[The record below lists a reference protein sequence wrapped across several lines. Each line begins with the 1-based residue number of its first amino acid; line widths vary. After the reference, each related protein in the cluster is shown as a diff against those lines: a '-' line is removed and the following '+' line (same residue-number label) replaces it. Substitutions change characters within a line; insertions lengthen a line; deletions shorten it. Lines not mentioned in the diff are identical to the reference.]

1 MRRLLAVLALG
12 AVVVA
17 CSEQATSPQSTT
29 PAGAPTFD
37 ISNAPPQSGIVLRE
51 GRPIFILWGFPS
63 EGFEVAIGVD
73 AREFCAGWPDP
84 WGAEFSVVT
93 WADKQL
99 VDRLMTHMQ
108 GRDVTT
114 GVWPYG
120 YRDPAIFC
128 AQINGGAAPF
138 ATGVTR
144 VSLFSSDWYGTGDQR
159 WVDMIKSHGI
169 LTRPDG
175 SRAVFNFQMQMRQWE
190 FTKVTASLK

>member
-17 CSEQATSPQSTT
+17 CSEQATSPQ
-29 PAGAPTFD
+29 PAAPASPAFD
-37 ISNAPPQSGIVLRE
+37 ISNAPPQSGIVLRNGE
-51 GRPIFILWGFPS
+51 PFFILWGFPS
-63 EGFEVAIGVD
+63 ENFEVAIGVD

-84 WGAEFSVVT
+84 WGAEFSIVT
-93 WADKQL
+93 RADKEL
-99 VDRLMTHMQ
+99 VGRLMSRFQ

-128 AQINGGAAPF
+128 AQINGGAEPF

-144 VSLFSSDWYGTGDQR
+144 VLQFSSDWNFEGHQR
-159 WVDMIKSHGI
+159 VVDIIKSHGI

-175 SRAVFNFQMQMRQWE
+175 RRAIFNFQMQFRQWE
-190 FTKVTASLK
+190 FTKVTASLR

>member
-12 AVVVA
+12 AVLVA
-17 CSEQATSPQSTT
+17 CSEQATSPQPAT
-29 PAGAPTFD
+29 PASPAFD
-37 ISNAPPQSGIVLRE
+37 ISNAPPQSGIVLRN
-51 GRPIFILWGFPS
+51 GIPFFVLWGFPS
-63 EGFEVAIGVD
+63 EDFEVAIGVD

-84 WGAEFSVVT
+84 WGAEFSIVT
-93 WADKQL
+93 RADKEL
-99 VDRLMTHMQ
+99 VDRLMSRFQ

-128 AQINGGAAPF
+128 AQVNGGAEPF

-144 VSLFSSDWYGTGDQR
+144 VSQFSSDWVGTGDQR
-159 WVDMIKSHGI
+159 WVDMIRSHGI

-175 SRAVFNFQMQMRQWE
+175 SRAIFNFQMQMRQAE